1 MNPLILI
8 ITALFVIASPVQAQD
23 APIKPPVQ
31 AQDVPVKPPVEQ
43 TPAVTT
49 TGSITTGVLQTDNST
64 SSSKLTEYRDF
75 RDTFFVPQLRLEL
88 FDTRNGGFVD
98 LRGANVSRHDQS
110 VAASFGRVNLWDV
123 RINWNEVPHNFSNK
137 AQTPYIL
144 RAPGLFEVPASVPIS
159 FKKLGTGAAD
169 TAGVLASDDLIASY
183 QRAFLH
189 PTSLATQNNFGRVV
203 FDAAATDALRFS
215 VAYDRIRKD
224 GLRATYG
231 PIGDRPPR
239 SLNIQLTEPV
249 DYRTN
254 ELTLAAE
261 HRGARYLAQFEYL
274 YSDFA
279 NEVDTLV
286 WQNVYTTAQPGAT
299 YDVWDRA
306 VSTFGRRP
314 LPPDSRYHNLSV
326 GFAGDLPLESRLSA
340 RVAYGRMEQNEPLLP
355 YSFNSDILADS
366 TLPRTN
372 AGAEIATTQ
381 VLVDYVIN
389 PAPRLNVRAWAR
401 RFGLDNNTPQEKWRY
416 VTSDTPNLNGT
427 VTFLNKRVNVAYAT
441 DRTNAGVDATYRLPL
456 RTSLMAGY
464 ERESLNRDFR
474 EADTTEDRLSLAV
487 RTRAAHWANLR
498 VRSILGSRSGDGY
511 NDTVTRQSYWYTL
524 PEAGADNNNAA
535 FTFDNHPDMRR
546 FDVSARRRRQVDVTL
561 NLTPT
566 ENVTVSGAVRYRSD
580 DFESDVRSVQ
590 PLADTGVGEVAAATP
605 GQQLGLLDDSR
616 LQYSLDLFYMPVP
629 RFTFNAFL
637 SRDRGTSFQRGLE
650 FNENNKANP
659 SAVATADLG
668 PWTRASSQWTADFND
683 TTWNGGAGVSIQ
695 LVPERATLSLNYTAS
710 LADVDITYA
719 GFGVTNWDGRPF
731 PPNSQFAFTSPPQI
745 VEDLHV
751 ADVRLEVP
759 VVQRLTLLVSYTFER
774 YRLDDWQQNT
784 AQSWVEPVGSEFL
797 LRDSSRSFQWGNR
810 LFNLGTPLA
819 PQYDAH
825 IGFVA
830 MAYRF

>member
-1 MNPLILI
+1 MKPLILI
-8 ITALFVIASPVQAQD
+8 ITALSVIASPVQAQD
-23 APIKPPVQ
+23 APIQ
-31 AQDVPVKPPVEQ
+31 PPVEQ
-43 TPAVTT
+43 PPAVTT
-49 TGSITTGVLQTDNST
+49 TGSITSGVLQTDNST

-75 RDTFFVPQLRLEL
+75 RDTFFVPQLRLNL

-98 LRGANVSRHDQS
+98 LRGANVSRNDQS
-110 VAASFGRVNLWDV
+110 VSASFGRVNQWDV
-123 RINWNEVPHNFSNK
+123 RVNWNEVPHNFSNH

-144 RAPGLFEVPASVPIS
+144 RGPGLFEVPATVPIT
-159 FKKLGTGAAD
+159 FKKLATAAAD

-189 PTSLATQNNFGRVV
+189 PTSLTTQNNFGRVA
-203 FDAAATDALRFS
+203 FDAAVTDALRFS
-215 VAYDRIRKD
+215 AAYDRIRKD
-224 GLRATYG
+224 GARATYG

-239 SLNIQLTEPV
+239 TLNIQLTEPV

-254 ELTLAAE
+254 QLTLAAE
-261 HRGARYLAQFEYL
+261 HQGARYVAQFEYL

-286 WQNVYTTAQPGAT
+286 WQNVYATAQPGAT

-314 LPPDSRYHNLSV
+314 LPPDNRYHNLSF
-326 GFAGDLPLESRLSA
+326 GLAGDLPLDSRLSA

-366 TLPRTN
+366 TLPRAT
-372 AGAEIATTQ
+372 AGAEMTTTQ

-389 PAPRLNVRAWAR
+389 PAPRLNVRAWMR
-401 RFGLDNNTPQEKWRY
+401 RFGLDNNTPQENWRY

-427 VTFLNKRVNVAYAT
+427 VTFLNKRVNVAYAS
-441 DRTNAGVDATYRLPL
+441 DRTNVGVDTTYRLPA
-456 RTSLMAGY
+456 RTSLVAGY

-474 EADTTEDRLSLAV
+474 EADTTEDRLSLAL
-487 RTRAAHWANLR
+487 RTRATHWANLR
-498 VRSILGSRSGDGY
+498 VRYILGSRSGDGY
-511 NDTVTRQSYWYTL
+511 NDTVTRQTYWYTL
-524 PEAGADNNNAA
+524 PEVGADNNNPA

-546 FDVSARRRRQVDVTL
+546 FDVSDRRRQQFDVTL
-561 NLTPT
+561 NLIPT
-566 ENVTVSGAVRYRSD
+566 ENVTLSGAVRYRSD

-590 PLADTGVGEVAAATP
+590 PLNMGVGEVAAATP

-659 SAVATADLG
+659 STVATAALG

-710 LADVDITYA
+710 LADVDISYA
-719 GFGVTNWDGRPF
+719 GYGVTNWDGTPYA
-731 PPNSQFAFTSPPQI
+731 PNSQFAFTSPPRV

-759 VVQRLTLLVSYTFER
+759 VAQRLTLLVSYSFER
-774 YRLDDWQQNT
+774 YRLNDWQQN
-784 AQSWVEPVGSEFL
+784 AVQSWVEPVGSEFL

-825 IGFVA
+825 IAFVA